1 MEEALVRMLL
11 SVLSFKLARLYHHP
25 IPNIG
30 TRIHLSRIGRAR
42 PVRPL
47 ANTLVEPESYWE
59 VVLSFGADTKSS
71 SIPIPKRHKACNP
84 VYD

>member
-1 MEEALVRMLL
+1 MEEALFRMLL

-47 ANTLVEPESYWE
+47 ANTLIEPEGY
-59 VVLSFGADTKSS
+59 
-71 SIPIPKRHKACNP
+71 
-84 VYD
+84 